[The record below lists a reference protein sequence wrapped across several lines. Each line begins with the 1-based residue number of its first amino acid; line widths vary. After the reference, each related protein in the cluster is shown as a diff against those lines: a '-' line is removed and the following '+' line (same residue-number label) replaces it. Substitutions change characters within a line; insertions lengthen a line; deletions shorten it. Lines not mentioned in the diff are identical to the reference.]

1 MTDETNKSGWPI
13 DDFTDEDLDEIDKTI
28 SSGMTVDPSV
38 ISRLVKELRET
49 RNQNEELTDDRNA
62 MKKLEEIAREHWD
75 TEVKQGDGE
84 PRESGFAF
92 IRYMIAELSRGYGWW
107 RSMKAVIEE
116 QENKLHH
123 HYGSFGA
130 ADRLRY
136 IFRNLERKAEQSQ
149 FAYHHL
155 KEDMLVW
162 ARAVGLAANMAAN
175 GGTHRE
181 INARMRGLIEMIESA
196 VTAIRDAK
204 EDERHGFYGAHVP
217 DVFRSDYPV
226 REHLRRIHELERELE
241 RERKLRNGDEIKA
254 EDLF

>member
-1 MTDETNKSGWPI
+1 MNALNRMT
-13 DDFTDEDLDEIDKTI
+13 
-28 SSGMTVDPSV
+28 
-38 ISRLVKELRET
+38 
-49 RNQNEELTDDRNA
+49 NEELEKLHREFENKTEFTHDESVLAAVVDELLEKRIA
-62 MKKLEEIAREHWD
+62 LKKLEEIALEHWK
-75 TEVKQGDGE
+75 TELKQDDEE
-84 PRESGFAF
+84 PHESGFSF
-92 IRYMIAELSRGYGWW
+92 IRYVLVTLSREYGFL
-107 RSMKAVIEE
+107 RPLEKVMDE
-116 QENKLHH
+116 QEEKLHH

-149 FAYHHL
+149 FAYRAL

-162 ARAVGLAANMAAN
+162 ARAIGLAAGMAAN

-196 VTAIRDAK
+196 VTAIRNAN

-226 REHLRRIHELERELE
+226 REYNQRIHELERELE
-241 RERKLRNGDEIKA
+241 LERKRNSGDGLKA